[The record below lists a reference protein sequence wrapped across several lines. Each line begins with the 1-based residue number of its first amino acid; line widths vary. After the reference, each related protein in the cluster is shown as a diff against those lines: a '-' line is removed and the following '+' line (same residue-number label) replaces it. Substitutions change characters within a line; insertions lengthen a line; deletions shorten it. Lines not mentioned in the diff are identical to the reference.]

1 MNSRQKTFNALATVR
16 EIRDRISAQIAGMTL
31 DEQLEWMASQPLGD
45 PFLERLRN
53 KAAQQ
58 GHDAAGGSSRRC

>member
-1 MNSRQKTFNALATVR
+1 MNSHEKAFDAVATVR

-31 DEQLEWMASQPLGD
+31 DEQLEWMASQPVGD

-53 KAAQQ
+53 KAVQR
-58 GHDAAGGSSRRC
+58 GPTAGGRPRRC